1 MISNVRNY
9 VNDRINLVKLETVE
23 TIGRVASRIVYFLML
38 LVFVMFFVLLL
49 SFAGAYFFSKLVGF
63 GFGFL
68 IMSGIYL
75 LFAALLM
82 MFRKQVQNMIVNVA
96 IEASLGD
103 DENPKK
109 EDDNE

>member
-23 TIGRVASRIVYFLML
+23 TIGRVASRIVYFMML
-38 LVFVMFFVLLL
+38 LVFALFFILLL

-75 LFAALLM
+75 LLAGLLM
-82 MFRKQVQNMIVNVA
+82 MFRKQVQNMIVNIA
-96 IEASLGD
+96 IEASLS
-103 DENPKK
+103 
-109 EDDNE
+109 EDDKPKSED